1 MASPVSSTLHTA
13 APVPLL
19 GLLNPAAMLRNLW
32 RHRDLMWQL
41 ARRDVAGRYK
51 AAGLGFLWA
60 ILTPL
65 CLLTIYTFV
74 FTVVFKARWRADASE
89 GKGLFALT
97 MFSGLLLYNLF
108 LEVVN
113 RAPGLIVGNP
123 NYVKKVVFPLEIFV
137 VSSLL
142 SAAFTMLVGYGVWL
156 LGFLIVLDA
165 WPPWTICLFPLVVLP
180 VAVLSTGL
188 GWILASLGVFIR
200 DVGHAVVLVTQI
212 LFFATPIFYSIEQV
226 PEPWRQILKLNPLAQ
241 SVEDVRRVLMWG
253 EMPHWGTWLV
263 TLLAASIVAVI
274 GYAFFN
280 KSKRAFADVL

>member
-165 WPPWTICLFPLVVLP
+165 WPPGTICLFPLVVLP

-200 DVGHAVVLVTQI
+200 DVGHAVLLVTQI

-226 PEPWRQILKLNPLAQ
+226 PEPWRHILKLNPLAQ

-253 EMPHWGTWLV
+253 EMPHWGTWFV
-263 TLLAASIVAVI
+263 TLLASSVVAVV